1 MFIDTECIICN
12 DNKAQQ
18 FASKYIQI
26 NHNNKVLVHCKKA
39 VACYQNGR
47 MIEYTSSSGGR
58 LALESHGTGRSAR
71 HSGRGSRRLRTAIR
85 ARCRP
90 RPA

>member
-18 FASKYIQI
+18 FASNYIQI
-26 NHNNKVLVHCKKA
+26 NHNLIMCIAKKQLH
-39 VACYQNGR
+39 VIKNGR

>member
-39 VACYQNGR
+39 VACYQ
-47 MIEYTSSSGGR
+47 E
-58 LALESHGTGRSAR
+58 
-71 HSGRGSRRLRTAIR
+71 RTYD
-85 ARCRP
+85 
-90 RPA
+90 